1 MSVIF
6 RLRGAVVR
14 SAPFLFASLVAAA
27 TVTDC
32 LSQPLG
38 LQEAMDL
45 AQAEQPL
52 LVSQRAAIRAAE
64 EAKVAAAQLPDPK
77 LKAGVI
83 NLPVTGPDAWS
94 LTRDFMTMRMVG
106 VMQEFP
112 RADKR
117 RLRSELVEIGRHQK
131 QSELEA
137 ARRMIRR
144 DVALGWL
151 EAYYAQRAVS
161 LVDALQRETER
172 QIDALGV
179 GLKAGRTSQAD
190 IIAAR
195 IELDLLKDRALQ
207 FKRQEATARAELF
220 RWLGSEAERPIAPE
234 APALP
239 QPHALD
245 EVATR
250 LAQHPHLSGFEQQV
264 KLAEADAEL
273 ARLGGKPDWS
283 VELSYGLRGPGFS
296 DMVTVQFGIDL
307 PVFQKN
313 RQLRD
318 VAAKLATADRARA
331 LRDDNLRE
339 MQAMLKRHHAEWQA
353 GQERLERFRS
363 TILPQAADR
372 VEATLAAYRAG
383 RGELSRVLEARR
395 MQLDLAMQQLMVQA
409 DTAKA
414 QAQIVFY
421 DQQEELR

>member
-1 MSVIF
+1 
-6 RLRGAVVR
+6 
-14 SAPFLFASLVAAA
+14 
-27 TVTDC
+27 
-32 LSQPLG
+32 
-38 LQEAMDL
+38 
-45 AQAEQPL
+45 
-52 LVSQRAAIRAAE
+52 
-64 EAKVAAAQLPDPK
+64 
-77 LKAGVI
+77 
-83 NLPVTGPDAWS
+83 
-94 LTRDFMTMRMVG
+94 
-106 VMQEFP
+106 
-112 RADKR
+112 
-117 RLRSELVEIGRHQK
+117 
-131 QSELEA
+131 
-137 ARRMIRR
+137 
-144 DVALGWL
+144 
-151 EAYYAQRAVS
+151 
-161 LVDALQRETER
+161 
-172 QIDALGV
+172 
-179 GLKAGRTSQAD
+179 
-190 IIAAR
+190 
-195 IELDLLKDRALQ
+195 
-207 FKRQEATARAELF
+207 
-220 RWLGSEAERPIAPE
+220 
-234 APALP
+234 
-239 QPHALD
+239 
-245 EVATR
+245 
-250 LAQHPHLSGFEQQV
+250 
-264 KLAEADAEL
+264 
-273 ARLGGKPDWS
+273 